1 MKKHQGTRIPNLAA
15 GALLLSGLSLS
26 AANTNQWET
35 SAAAGLT
42 LTRGNSETL
51 LGTLSLNSSR
61 KWPRDEV
68 LLGASGTYGE
78 QTTEQPERKADGTF
92 ILKDDTDAT
101 AANVQAF
108 GQYNHLFNE
117 EFYGGARL
125 SGLHD
130 RIADVKYRITFSP
143 LAGYYAIKNP
153 TTQLAFEAGPSFVAE
168 KQGDEKNE
176 YIALRLAERFEHK
189 FSARAKM
196 WQSVEYMPQIDRW
209 GNYIIN
215 FEIGAEASLTEKLS
229 LRGVLQDTYD
239 GEPAPGR
246 KNNDVKLITS
256 LVYKF

>member
-1 MKKHQGTRIPNLAA
+1 MKKHQNTLFPLLAA

-42 LTRGNSETL
+42 LTRGNSQTL
-51 LGTLSLNSSR
+51 LGNLSLNSSR

-78 QTTEQPERKADGTF
+78 QTVERTEPNGTERERDET
-92 ILKDDTDAT
+92 TT
-101 AANVQAF
+101 ANAQAF
-108 GQYNHLFNE
+108 GQYNHLFTD
-117 EFYGGARL
+117 EFYGGVRL
-125 SGLHD
+125 AVVHD
-130 RIADVKYRITFSP
+130 RIADVDYRVTLSP
-143 LAGYYAIKNP
+143 LVGYYVIKNP
-153 TTQLAFEAGPSFVAE
+153 KTQLAFEAGPSFVLE
-168 KQGDEKNE
+168 KQGDDTDE
-176 YIALRLAERFEHK
+176 YIALRFAERFEHK
-189 FSARAKM
+189 FSDKAKM
-196 WQSVEYMPQIDRW
+196 WQTLEYMPQIDRW

-239 GEPAPGR
+239 NEPAPGR
-246 KNNDVKLITS
+246 KNNDVKLITA